1 MQEYQSIRMST
12 KNINC
17 DNKIIKKVTFTETK
31 KHFSWV
37 VDIDVNKYQ
46 FLKKNHIAQ
55 KMHLNNLLNIMI
67 MMLLGHYV

>member
-1 MQEYQSIRMST
+1 MST

-37 VDIDVNKYQ
+37 VDIDVNKY
-46 FLKKNHIAQ
+46 
-55 KMHLNNLLNIMI
+55 
-67 MMLLGHYV
+67 